1 MMFPFIGF
9 AASAPHSGRFDRVFD
24 PTLDLKKQ
32 ENFRSSCDS
41 LERST
46 SLDALRL
53 LEALAQDAVPL
64 LQARIVTPQHS
75 QARHKDATG
84 YVFLRVAADWKRLA
98 PVTPATTT
106 SLLSSAIVHR
116 EFSFRYS
123 QLFMASILMTSTP
136 CLS

>member
-53 LEALAQDAVPL
+53 LEALAQHTVPL
-64 LQARIVTPQHS
+64 FRTRVSAPQDSH
-75 QARHKDATG
+75 ARHEATTG
-84 YVFLRVAADWKRLA
+84 SVFLRVGAGWKRLGSVA
-98 PVTPATTT
+98 PATTR
-106 SLLSSAIVHR
+106 SLLASAIVHR